1 MGKSIQIAPAAQP
14 RHPHAQACPRT
25 GWVNRCVRVRPWC
38 QILAATHVRRAVRGT
53 SVLQGR
59 PIVGYPVPTLYHI
72 LYVRAAKL
80 VHAREGRPTLYLP
93 CTDVPYFVC
102 VPRQTKVGREVG

>member
-1 MGKSIQIAPAAQP
+1 MPSHGMGKPMRASAPVVSDFGCDARTA
-14 RHPHAQACPRT
+14 RHRRT
-25 GWVNRCVRVRPWC
+25 N
-38 QILAATHVRRAVRGT
+38 
-53 SVLQGR
+53 VLPGR

>member
-1 MGKSIQIAPAAQP
+1 MSS
-14 RHPHAQACPRT
+14 
-25 GWVNRCVRVRPWC
+25 RV
-38 QILAATHVRRAVRGT
+38 
-53 SVLQGR
+53 GR
-59 PIVGYPVPTLYHI
+59 LWATLYLPYTTF

-80 VHAREGRPTLYLP
+80 VHALEGRPTLYLP

>member
-1 MGKSIQIAPAAQP
+1 
-14 RHPHAQACPRT
+14 
-25 GWVNRCVRVRPWC
+25 VRVRPWC
-38 QILAATHVRRAVRGT
+38 QILAATHVRRAIGVRM
-53 SVLQGR
+53 SSRVGR
-59 PIVGYPVPTLYHI
+59 LWATLYLPYTTF

-80 VHAREGRPTLYLP
+80 VHALEGRPTLYLP